1 MVKKDKKREIYLT
14 IDKFNN
20 NGKKTIVYFIDS
32 FFPLIDGVVAVLDNY
47 AKEMKKYYNVVVC
60 APKQKNSDYKN
71 EDYFVLYADSM
82 FIKSQGY
89 DLAFPQFDA
98 TFQKYI
104 SLLKIDL
111 IHLQSPFNM
120 GTYGLGLAKKRKI
133 PCLITFHSQ
142 FKQNFYSAVKNEVVS
157 TWLTKILMVNYQ
169 KATLA
174 ITMNDFAKGVMK
186 EYGVKNKIEIIP
198 NATNLK
204 PKEFDKEFEEYVIK
218 KHNINTNSS
227 IYRR

>member
-1 MVKKDKKREIYLT
+1 MT
-14 IDKFNN
+14 IDRFNN
-20 NGKKTIVYFIDS
+20 NDKKTIVYFIDS

-60 APKQKNSDYKN
+60 APKHKNSSYKN

-89 DLAFPQFDA
+89 DLAFPQFDS
-98 TFQKYI
+98 TFQKYL

-120 GTYGLGLAKKRKI
+120 GNFGLNLAKRRKV
-133 PCLITFHSQ
+133 PCMITFHSQ
-142 FKQNFYSAVKNEVVS
+142 FKQNFYSAVKNDVIS

-174 ITMNDFAKGVMK
+174 ITMNDFAKKIMH
-186 EYGVKNKIEIIP
+186 EYGVKRNIEIVP

-204 PKEFDKEFEEYVIK
+204 PKEFDDEFENQILN
-218 KHNINTNSS
+218 KHKIDKNKFNL
-227 IYRR
+227 IYFSK